1 MKIGY
6 FGTPEHSAKLL
17 KALIDSSFAEV
28 LFVVTNPDRAKGR
41 SRTPE
46 PGPVKKIAL
55 EHNLPVF
62 QYESIK
68 KEKEKALADFGS
80 FPADLY
86 VIFAYGSIL
95 PGEVI
100 RHPPLHSINLHGSLL
115 PDLRG
120 ASPVQTA
127 LWKGYTKTG
136 ITIQYITEKMDEG
149 DILVSKEVEITP
161 EDDTGTLMDKI
172 TDAGIESILQLLK
185 EFDGKPFPATPQDH
199 SQATYCGKIKPEDR
213 ILDWTQSAQELH
225 NRIRALYP
233 DAVATTTFRDKRLN
247 ILKARHSSSPPESNP
262 GPGKLKRLDKK
273 GLLTQCG
280 DGRFLEILELQPEN
294 KNRMSASDFLNGFRI
309 QEGEIFG

>member
-6 FGTPEHSAKLL
+6 FGTPEHSAELL
-17 KALIDSSFAEV
+17 KALIDSKIVEV

-46 PGPVKKIAL
+46 HGPVKKIAL
-55 EHNLPVF
+55 EHGLPVF

-68 KEKEKALADFGS
+68 KEKEQALQDFGS

-86 VIFAYGSIL
+86 IIFAYGSIL
-95 PGEVI
+95 PSEVF
-100 RHPPLHSINLHGSLL
+100 RNPPLTSINLHGSLL

-127 LWKGYTKTG
+127 LWKGYTKSG

-149 DILVSKEVEITP
+149 DVVAYQEVEITS
-161 EDDTGTLMDKI
+161 EDNTGTLMDKI
-172 TDAGIESILQLLK
+172 TKAGITTILRLLR
-185 EFDGKPFPATPQDH
+185 EFDGKPFSATPQD
-199 SQATYCGKIKPEDR
+199 SSKATYCGKIKAEDR
-213 ILDWTQSAQELH
+213 ILDWSLDADDLH
-225 NRIRALYP
+225 NRIRALFP
-233 DAVATTTFRDKRLN
+233 DAVATTQFREKRLH
-247 ILKARHSSSPPESNP
+247 ILKSRTSELPAKLPPE
-262 GPGKLKRLDKK
+262 PGKLKRLDKK

-294 KNRMSASDFLNGFRI
+294 KNRMSSSDFLNGFRI
-309 QEGEIFG
+309 QEGETFG

>member
-17 KALIDSSFAEV
+17 KALVDSKLVEV
-28 LFVVTNPDRAKGR
+28 LFVVTNPDRPKGR

-46 PGPVKKIAL
+46 RGPVKKIAL
-55 EHNLPVF
+55 EHGLPVF

-68 KEKEKALADFGS
+68 KEKDKALSDFGS

-86 VIFAYGSIL
+86 IVFAYGSIL
-95 PGEVI
+95 PSEVF
-100 RHPPLHSINLHGSLL
+100 RHPRLRSINLHGSLL

-127 LWKGYTKTG
+127 LWKGYTKSG

-149 DILVSKEVEITP
+149 DIIASQEVEVTP

-172 TDAGIESILQLLK
+172 TQAGIATILDLLRK
-185 EFDGKPFPATPQDH
+185 FDGKSFSATPQD
-199 SQATYCGKIKPEDR
+199 SSKATYCGKIKAEDR
-213 ILDWTQSAQELH
+213 ILDWSLNAEDLH
-225 NRIRALYP
+225 NRIRALFP
-233 DAVATTTFRDKRLN
+233 DAVATTQFREKRMN
-247 ILKARHSSSPPESNP
+247 ILKSKLSELTPELP
-262 GPGKLKRLDKK
+262 AWPGKLKRLDKK

-294 KNRMSASDFLNGFRI
+294 KNRMSSSDFLNGFRI
-309 QEGEIFG
+309 QEGETFG

>member
-1 MKIGY
+1 MKLGY

-17 KALIDSSFAEV
+17 QALIDSKLAEV
-28 LFVVTNPDRAKGR
+28 LFVVTNPDRPKGR
-41 SRTPE
+41 SKTPE
-46 PGPVKKIAL
+46 PGAVKKIAL
-55 EHNLPVF
+55 AHNLPVF

-68 KEKEKALADFGS
+68 KEKEKAIADFGS

-86 VIFAYGSIL
+86 VVFAYGSIL
-95 PGEVI
+95 PKEVYG
-100 RHPPLHSINLHGSLL
+100 HAPLTSINLHGSLL

-127 LWKGYTKTG
+127 LWKGYNRSG
-136 ITIQYITEKMDEG
+136 ITIQYIGEKMDEG
-149 DILVSKEVEITP
+149 DILLSKEVDISP
-161 EDDTGTLMDKI
+161 DDNTGTLMDKI
-172 TDAGIESILQLLK
+172 TDAGISAILQLLK
-185 EFDGKPFPATPQDH
+185 EFDGKPFKATPQDH
-199 SQATYCGKIKPEDR
+199 EKATYCGKIKSEDR
-213 ILDWTQSAQELH
+213 ILDWNLRAEELH

-233 DAVATTTFRDKRLN
+233 DAVGTTTFRGKRLN
-247 ILKARHSSSPPESNP
+247 ILKTAPSSLPPESNP

>member
-17 KALIDSSFAEV
+17 QALLDSKLAEV

-68 KEKEKALADFGS
+68 KEKEKALSDFGS

-95 PGEVI
+95 PGEVFD
-100 RHPPLHSINLHGSLL
+100 HPPLRSINLHGSLL

-127 LWKGYTKTG
+127 LWKGYTKSG
-136 ITIQYITEKMDEG
+136 ITIQYIGEKMDEG
-149 DILVSKEVEITP
+149 DILLSKEVEITP

-172 TDAGIESILQLLK
+172 TNAGIESILRLLQR
-185 EFDGKPFPATPQDH
+185 FDGKPFSATPQDH
-199 SQATYCGKIKPEDR
+199 SRATYCGKIKPEDR
-213 ILDWTQSAQELH
+213 ILDWTLGADELH

-233 DAVATTTFRDKRLN
+233 DAVGTTTFRDKRLN
-247 ILKARHSSSPPESNP
+247 ILKTRHSSVPPESNP